1 MSLWARCKAKL
12 TSQIIRNPDA
22 KKLLVEAIQDVVR
35 EITGKVPEIVEG
47 SIVTGWATHEKVDIA
62 VMMPHVWGNGFGVK
76 VSGDTI
82 EFVGDTHGLEASY
95 GISLQELAERIQQR
109 YVEKAVEYA
118 LSWMGYAKAEV
129 RETEEAREIVFVK
142 YL

>member
-1 MSLWARCKAKL
+1 MSLWARCKTKL
-12 TSQIIRNPDA
+12 TSQILRNPEA
-22 KKLLVEAIQDVVR
+22 KKLLVEAIQDVVK

-47 SIVTGWATHEKVDIA
+47 GIVTGWATHEKADIA
-62 VMMPHVWGNGFGVK
+62 VMMPHMYGNGFGVK

-82 EFVGDTHGLEASY
+82 EFVGDTHGLEVSY